1 MAAVE
6 LHKLNGDTSW
16 LIRLPLKQQ
25 LESRS
30 FYNIV
35 LDPWLHPTPQ
45 VDGSPLF
52 SRQTRI
58 EPAAFGSLAQLD
70 CWLRSLSSNEA
81 LDAVLFSHPFT
92 DHLHPE
98 TVCDKDSL
106 AVLRAVKAIFT
117 TNDSLSALRALG
129 VKGIPAASIVDITST
144 AYRQD
149 GGDTDVLPTGI
160 EIEHLPARDWAA
172 SPAWHKLHSGIS
184 SRVRMPRPNANLI
197 LSTRRHAQVDPSTHA
212 VAIAGKMARILI
224 HSFDRQTLPLI
235 GTVACGFPNVL
246 DLIPTFRPDAVLATH
261 DEHKRAEGIVGHLIK
276 RTTVSLDQAA
286 SRLDSNIPTYPASS
300 SSSLQASASLY
311 PRLPLLIPQLYRAR

>member
-25 LESRS
+25 LESRT

-172 SPAWHKLHSGIS
+172 SPAWHKLHSGILIS
-184 SRVRMPRPNANLI
+184 CANAATPTQILYSPHGVTPRSIQARMQ
-197 LSTRRHAQVDPSTHA
+197 SPSQ
-212 VAIAGKMARILI
+212 GKMARILI

-286 SRLDSNIPTYPASS
+286 SRLRQQHPHIPCV
-300 SSSLQASASLY
+300 LK
-311 PRLPLLIPQLYRAR
+311 QLAPGECFTVS